1 MPKDPV
7 DGSAKLDAYRKKRDP
22 GQTPEPFGGPAS
34 SPGATREGAYVV
46 HLHDA
51 RRRHYDLRLE
61 VGGALESF
69 SVPKGPTLN
78 PGERRL
84 AVRTE
89 PHPLEYLHFE
99 DVIPE
104 GNYGAGPMI
113 VWDAGS
119 VRYLDEPAE
128 EQLHKGKLEFELSGH
143 KLHGRFLLIRLKDSE
158 KDWLL
163 FKKHDAF
170 AAPGRDI
177 VQEKPRSVLSGLDI
191 GELGHASD
199 IASELEARAA
209 ALGAPVGSIETTMV
223 PMRACPAPKG
233 LLGSNYIFELKLDGV
248 RCIARKNGADVLLQS
263 RTLRDVSRVYPEVA
277 RAVDKLPAARLVL
290 DGELI
295 ALDQAGQP
303 SFQRLAQRI
312 HLANRDDIRR
322 AETRIPVL
330 YVVFDLLA
338 IGDRDLR
345 RLPLHARKEL
355 LQSLVRAPGEIR
367 TLDRIEGDPTLLFD
381 FCRERRME
389 GLVAK
394 RRDAPYRPGPSRS
407 YDWIKL
413 KCERDDDFVVVG
425 YTLGEG
431 GRARLGALDVAA
443 YEAGELRYRGK
454 VGSGLDANS
463 IEALLARLTPLR
475 TDKPTTRGPYNAAP
489 RGRVHV
495 RPELVVSVRF
505 SGYTDDGNLRFPV
518 FRGIRDDVAPEEC
531 VASPH
536 ADREEAEIERLAA
549 ESTPT
554 GGAADEPAR
563 VLVTNPNKVLF
574 PADGITKQDIADY
587 YAAVAPVLLPHLRDR
602 PVMLVRYPDGI
613 IGKFFYQWNVPAG
626 LPAWVPTLRVRLP
639 GREDLL
645 EVFHIRDEATLLYVA
660 SLGAIPMHVIASRV
674 PHLEEADFFNIDLD
688 VSGGTFTHV
697 ITLARSL
704 MDLLKQIGL
713 TGFPKTSGQSGL
725 HVLVPLGPAIS
736 YETARALADLLGHML
751 VRRHPDIATMER
763 SKQRRGPRVYV
774 DTGQTG
780 ASRTIVAP
788 YAVRAVPGARV
799 STPLTWDEVD
809 DTLDP
814 RAFDIRTVPRRVAR
828 IFDPMAALLTE
839 TPSVLAAIERLEK
852 LALGRHVA

>member
-1 MPKDPV
+1 M
-7 DGSAKLDAYRKKRDP
+7 DGSSKLDAYRKKRDP
-22 GQTPEPFGGPAS
+22 GHTPEPFGGAETS
-34 SPGATREGAYVV
+34 SGRTMEGAFVV

-113 VWDAGS
+113 AWDTGS
-119 VRYLDEPAE
+119 VRYLSEPAE
-128 EQLHKGKLEFELSGH
+128 EQLRKGKLEFELTGH
-143 KLHGRFLLIRLKDSE
+143 KLHGRFLLVRLKDTE

-170 AAPGRDI
+170 AAPGTDI

-199 IASELEARAA
+199 IGREIEERAA
-209 ALGAPVGSIETTMV
+209 ALGAPVGKIELGMV

-233 LLGSNYIFELKLDGV
+233 SLGADYVFELKMDGV
-248 RCIARKNGADVLLQS
+248 RCIARKNGPDVLLQT
-263 RTLRDVSRVYPEVA
+263 RTLRDVTRVYPEVA
-277 RAVDKLPAARLVL
+277 RAVDKLAAARLVL

-295 ALDQAGQP
+295 TLDQAGQP
-303 SFQRLAQRI
+303 SFQRLAARI
-312 HLANRDDIRR
+312 HLAKSADIRR
-322 AETRIPVL
+322 AEARIPVL

-338 IGDRDLR
+338 MGDRDLR

-355 LQSLVRAPGEIR
+355 LHRLVRAPGEIR
-367 TLDRIEGDPTLLFD
+367 TLDVLEGDPTMLLD
-381 FCRERRME
+381 FCRERRLE

-407 YDWIKL
+407 SDWIKL

-431 GRARLGALDVAA
+431 ARSRLGALDVAA
-443 YEAGELRYRGK
+443 FEAGELRYRGK
-454 VGSGLDANS
+454 VGSGLDEDS
-463 IEALLARLTPLR
+463 IGALLARLAALR
-475 TDKPTTRGPYNAAP
+475 TDKPTAKGPYNAAP

-495 RPELVVSVRF
+495 SPELVVSVRF

-536 ADREEAEIERLAA
+536 ADRDEAEIERLAA
-549 ESTPT
+549 EAIHT
-554 GGAADEPAR
+554 GGAAGGLDHVSVERPD
-563 VLVTNPNKVLF
+563 KVLF
-574 PADGITKQDIADY
+574 PEGGITKQDVADY
-587 YAAVAPVLLPHLRDR
+587 YSAVAPVLLPHLRDR

-613 IGKFFYQWNVPAG
+613 TGKFFYQWNVPAG
-626 LPAWVPTLRVRLP
+626 LPTWVPTLRVRLP
-639 GREDLL
+639 GRAEFM
-645 EVFHIRDEATLLYVA
+645 EVFHIRDEATLVYVA
-660 SLGAIPMHVIASRV
+660 NLGAIPIHMIASRV
-674 PHLEEADFFNIDLD
+674 PALEQCDFLNIDLD
-688 VSGGTFTHV
+688 VSGGTFANV

-704 MDLLKQIGL
+704 KSVLDTIGL

-725 HVLVPLGPAIS
+725 HVFVPLGPAVS

-751 VRRHPDIATMER
+751 VRKHPDIATMDR
-763 SKQRRGPRVYV
+763 AKQRRGSRIYV

-780 ASRTIVAP
+780 SSRTIVAP
-788 YAVRAVPGARV
+788 YAVRAMPGATV

-814 RAFDIRTVPRRVAR
+814 RAFDLRTVPRRVAR
-828 IFDPMAALLTE
+828 LSDPMAALLTE
-839 TPSVLAAIERLEK
+839 KPCVLTAIERLEK
-852 LALGRHVA
+852 LALGRRVA